1 MKYAGVCRIM
11 KLMESGFMNRWQQ
24 QHWPRLLCRTGDT
37 RVFNRKF
44 MLADMEGNFY
54 IILIGTLVAFAVLLL
69 ECRRPPSG
77 SSSIFRTRVLRI
89 NQPVQE
95 SRGVELFRIRK

>member
-1 MKYAGVCRIM
+1 MEYAAVCRIM
-11 KLMESGFMNRWQQ
+11 KLMECGFMNRWQQ
-24 QHWPRLLCRTGDT
+24 QHWPRQLCRTADT

-54 IILIGTLVAFAVLLL
+54 IILIGTVVAFVVLLM
-69 ECRRPPSG
+69 ECRRRPPST
-77 SSSIFRTRVLRI
+77 FRTRVLRI

-95 SRGVELFRIRK
+95 SRAVELFRIRK